1 MADVAARAGVS
12 VMTVSRVLNG
22 FTGVADETR
31 ERVEAAVAELGY
43 RANTAARVL
52 AGGRSRTL
60 GMIAVEPEHYGP
72 VQLLYG
78 VEDAARSAGHALNF
92 VTFVP
97 GADDLHDAV
106 DHLRA
111 AQVEGVVVEAPL
123 DPVVEA
129 LADLR
134 ADLPLVVV
142 GGDPALPHSTVA
154 VDQAAGG
161 RLATEHLLG
170 LGHRTVHHV
179 RGEAAWVDAAE
190 RERGWA
196 AALHDAGAPPGRL
209 IQGDWSAER
218 GYEVGTA
225 LADDPEVTAIFGA
238 NDQTAM
244 GVLRALHEHGRAVP
258 ADVSV
263 VGFDDTPDSGYLVPP
278 LTTVRQDLREVGQRA
293 VELLLAHVEH
303 GGTPQHVLVPPTL
316 ITRSSAAPA
325 P

>member
-22 FTGVADETR
+22 FPGVADETR

-78 VEDAARSAGHALNF
+78 VEDAARTAGHALNF

-97 GADDLHDAV
+97 GADDLPEAV
-106 DHLRA
+106 AHLRA
-111 AQVEGVVVEAPL
+111 AQVEGVIVEAPV
-123 DPVVEA
+123 DPVVDA
-129 LADLR
+129 LAGLR
-134 ADLPLVVV
+134 TDLPVVVV
-142 GGDPALPHSTVA
+142 GGDPALPQSTVA

-170 LGHRTVHHV
+170 LGHPTVHHV
-179 RGEAAWVDAAE
+179 RGDTGWVDAAQ

-196 AALHDAGAPPGRL
+196 DALRDAGAPPGRL
-209 IQGDWSAER
+209 LEGDWSAAG
-218 GYEVGTA
+218 GYAAGGE
-225 LADDPEVTAIFGA
+225 LAGDPAVTAVFGA

-244 GVLRALHEHGRAVP
+244 GVLRALHERGRSVP

-278 LTTVRQDLREVGQRA
+278 LTTVRQDLREVGQLA
-293 VELLLAHVEH
+293 VELLLAHVDGPGE
-303 GGTPQHVLVPPTL
+303 PQHVLVPPTL
-316 ITRSSAAPA
+316 VARASAGQA
-325 P
+325 